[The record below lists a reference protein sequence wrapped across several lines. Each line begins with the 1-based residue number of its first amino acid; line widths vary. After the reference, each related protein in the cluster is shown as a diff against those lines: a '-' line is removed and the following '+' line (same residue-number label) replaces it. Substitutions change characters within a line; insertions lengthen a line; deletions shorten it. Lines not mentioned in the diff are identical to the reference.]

1 MAIPNYQEIMLPLIR
16 YASDEQEHHVAEAYD
31 YVAQFFNVSDSERQ
45 DILPSGQDKTF
56 SNRVRWSLFYL
67 KKARLLESPRRSYFK
82 ITEAGLNALNKQ
94 PATIDV
100 QFLKQYPEFVEF
112 FKGKPKDKS
121 KTIQGADAVVQTP
134 DEQLEDA
141 YQESLRSLNQEL
153 LTTVKA
159 CSPEFFEKLVVELLL
174 RMGYGGSRKDAG
186 EAVGKSGDG
195 GIDGI
200 IKEDPLGL
208 GVLYLQAKRWE
219 ASVGSPEIQKFVGAL
234 HGKKAKRGVFITT
247 SKFTSEALN
256 YVKKIDDNVVLI
268 DGETLAQLMIDH
280 NVGVSKVAEYYVKKI
295 DSDYFTED

>member
-1 MAIPNYQEIMLPLIR
+1 
-16 YASDEQEHHVAEAYD
+16 
-31 YVAQFFNVSDSERQ
+31 
-45 DILPSGQDKTF
+45 
-56 SNRVRWSLFYL
+56 
-67 KKARLLESPRRSYFK
+67 
-82 ITEAGLNALNKQ
+82 
-94 PATIDV
+94 
-100 QFLKQYPEFVEF
+100 LKQYPGFLEFL
-112 FKGKPKDKS
+112 KGKPKDKS
-121 KTIQGADAVVQTP
+121 QTIQGADSGVQTP

-200 IKEDPLGL
+200 IKEDPIGL

>member
-1 MAIPNYQEIMLPLIR
+1 
-16 YASDEQEHHVAEAYD
+16 
-31 YVAQFFNVSDSERQ
+31 
-45 DILPSGQDKTF
+45 
-56 SNRVRWSLFYL
+56 
-67 KKARLLESPRRSYFK
+67 
-82 ITEAGLNALNKQ
+82 
-94 PATIDV
+94 
-100 QFLKQYPEFVEF
+100 LKQYPGFLEFL
-112 FKGKPKDKS
+112 KGKPKDKS
-121 KTIQGADAVVQTP
+121 QTIQGADSGVQTP

-219 ASVGSPEIQKFVGAL
+219 ASVGSPEIQKFVGAFFIYKQNAGRQVL
-234 HGKKAKRGVFITT
+234 EVLRSKSLSALCTEKKPK
-247 SKFTSEALN
+247 EAFLSLLPN
-256 YVKKIDDNVVLI
+256 SPVRR
-268 DGETLAQLMIDH
+268 
-280 NVGVSKVAEYYVKKI
+280 
-295 DSDYFTED
+295 